1 MQQRG
6 PWMGLERSAGRY
18 PPIKSQTRYPPRQRR
33 VEWNSDTLSGVW
45 REIHQPYI
53 KLKKVTYLSSILPLN
68 KVYGTLTKQRIA
80 VLKVTSLLSLFRFKA
95 SMVLLRYTY
104 SRGDDD

>member
-1 MQQRG
+1 MLKETTGAFDGARTLGWQVSKDQ
-6 PWMGLERSAGRY
+6 
-18 PPIKSQTRYPPRQRR
+18 KSDALPTAPRR

-80 VLKVTSLLSLFRFKA
+80 VLKVTLLLSLFRFKA
-95 SMVLLRYTY
+95 SMVLLRSTY
-104 SRGDDD
+104 SR